1 MSLASDP
8 TQYSTYAASFTN
20 AIFQSYN
27 TLSGTF
33 KLAKYLDV
41 RNLAAD
47 PAASSFT
54 MSIAGAT
61 PVTIPINFSSLRSLF
76 SGPTQTTSLHI
87 SQWKSFVSYVN
98 LPSYYVGCQI
108 QGINIGKWGR
118 TLGVGG

>member
-1 MSLASDP
+1 
-8 TQYSTYAASFTN
+8 
-20 AIFQSYN
+20 
-27 TLSGTF
+27 
-33 KLAKYLDV
+33 
-41 RNLAAD
+41 
-47 PAASSFT
+47 

-118 TLGVGG
+118 TSHSLRWGLVGSWTFARLQPPVQTPTQARPNGAVSPHV